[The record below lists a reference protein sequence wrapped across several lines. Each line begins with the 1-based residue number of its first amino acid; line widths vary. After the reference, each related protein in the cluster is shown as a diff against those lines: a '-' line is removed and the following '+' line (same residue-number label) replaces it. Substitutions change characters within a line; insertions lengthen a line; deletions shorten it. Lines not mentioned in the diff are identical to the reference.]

1 MHTTSF
7 APPTAIIPQKVTP
20 MIDLHV
26 HSLFS
31 DGELLPAEIVRR
43 LEDMGYS
50 HVAITDHVDSSN
62 LDFVVPRLVAVAGD
76 LNEAQGVTVIPGAEI
91 THVPPKLIGTMVI
104 KARELGARIVIVH
117 GETIVEPVA
126 TGTNREAILA
136 GADILAHPGLLSV
149 EDTRLAAERG
159 VYLEISAR
167 HGHSLANGH
176 VAALARDCGAKL
188 VLNSDAHSPHD
199 FMTSHLAKMVAQGA
213 GLGENAFE
221 QMLGNSRA
229 LIQKKVL

>member
-1 MHTTSF
+1 
-7 APPTAIIPQKVTP
+7 
-20 MIDLHV
+20 MIDLHM

-43 LEDMGYS
+43 LEAMGYS
-50 HVAITDHVDSSN
+50 YVAITDHVDSSN

-76 LNEAQGVTVIPGAEI
+76 LNEAQGVRVIPGAEI
-91 THVPPKLIGTMVI
+91 THVPPKLIGSAVT

-126 TGTNREAILA
+126 KGTNREAILA
-136 GADILAHPGLLSV
+136 GVDILAHPGLLSA
-149 EDTRLAAERG
+149 EDSKLAAETG
-159 VYLEISAR
+159 VCLEISAR
-167 HGHSLANGH
+167 HGHSLTNGH
-176 VAALARDCGAKL
+176 VAAMAGDWGAKL

-199 FMTSHLAKMVAQGA
+199 FMTPQFAQMVAQGA

-221 QMLGNSRA
+221 QMLANSRD
-229 LIQKKVL
+229 LIDKVL